1 MTAAA
6 VTARLDAIKAA
17 VEEARRTVAEGGDV
31 ELAGIEDAVRAVCAD
46 LSDDALEGDRA
57 ILESAIRSLLADF
70 DGLAEAL
77 GEQHR
82 RALSGAGLEAAA
94 RSAYGTDR
102 GPGDGSEG
110 GV

>member
-17 VEEARRTVAEGGDV
+17 VAEARRTVAEGGDV
-31 ELAGIEDAVRAVCAD
+31 DFAGIEDAVRAVCAD
-46 LSDDALEGDRA
+46 LADDVVKGDKAALEG
-57 ILESAIRSLLADF
+57 AIRSLLTDF
-70 DGLAEAL
+70 DSLAEAL

-82 RALSGAGLEAAA
+82 RALSAAGLEAAA

-110 GV
+110 GA